1 MRLGALFPNFRAE
14 STQGPIQFYDWL
26 GDSWCVFFSH
36 PSDFTPV
43 CTTELGRLAVH
54 RPHFDKRNVKLMAHS
69 VDDLKNHVDWVNDI
83 KSYCLDIPGEFPYP
97 IVADPSRT
105 LAVSL
110 DMIDESAKDDPEIAK
125 TVRALYVISPDR
137 RVRLAMIY
145 PMSTG
150 RNVE

>member
-1 MRLGALFPNFRAE
+1 MSSSCKLYIYIYL
-14 STQGPIQFYDWL
+14 SSY
-26 GDSWCVFFSH
+26 SWCVFFSH

-54 RPHFDKRNVKLMAHS
+54 QPHFVKRNVKLLAHS
-69 VDDLKNHVDWVNDI
+69 VDDLKSHVDWVNDI
-83 KSYCLDIPGEFPYP
+83 KSYCLDIPGDFPYP
-97 IVADPSRT
+97 IIADPQRE

-110 DMIDESAKDDPEIAK
+110 DMIDEASKDDPEVAK
-125 TVRALYVISPDR
+125 TVRALYIISPDKKL
-137 RVRLAMIY
+137 RLSMVY

>member
-1 MRLGALFPNFRAE
+1 MSNIAICIISLHV
-14 STQGPIQFYDWL
+14 Y
-26 GDSWCVFFSH
+26 SWCVFFSH

-54 RPHFDKRNVKLMAHS
+54 QPHFVKRNVKLIAHS
-69 VDDLKNHVDWVNDI
+69 VDDLKSHVDWVNDI

-97 IVADPSRT
+97 IVADPQRD

-110 DMIDESAKDDPEIAK
+110 DMIDEASKDDPEVAK
-125 TVRALYVISPDR
+125 TVRALYIISPDK
-137 RVRLAMIY
+137 RLRLSMVY

-150 RNVE
+150 RNVEYVYNDLCVDA